1 VPVNRRFHSP
11 LWSWISVFALI
22 AQLWMPT
29 AHALTWAK
37 QAGDP
42 LLFAYCGT
50 GAPSLARQ
58 LRDTAP
64 PELLAK
70 LRADQA
76 DTAAAMACD
85 LCAAVHGAPALSDS
99 HAGIALALV
108 RPDTVPVARV
118 AEAPTANAPRPFD
131 ARGPPVTALN

>member
-1 VPVNRRFHSP
+1 MSGPTLDQMP
-11 LWSWISVFALI
+11 LDQV
-22 AQLWMPT
+22 T
-29 AHALTWAK
+29 
-37 QAGDP
+37 
-42 LLFAYCGT
+42 
-50 GAPSLARQ
+50 
-58 LRDTAP
+58 

-108 RPDTVPVARV
+108 RPDTVPVARG
-118 AEAPTANAPRPFD
+118 AEAPTASAPRPFD
-131 ARGPPVTALN
+131 ARAPPVTALN